1 MNAFKL
7 FKNYIYSDKKWNY
20 HEDNIWSIL
29 VNKLATTKL
38 CVRKV
43 IYKYNYSNNSL
54 LNNRYNP
61 TELNNIIINSLL
73 NKCNLFF
80 IFFLYINLLN
90 ISFVISFSYLVFL
103 V

>member
-61 TELNNIIINSLL
+61 TELNNIIYRFDMIRQIFSKDIN
-73 NKCNLFF
+73 
-80 IFFLYINLLN
+80 YR
-90 ISFVISFSYLVFL
+90 
-103 V
+103 